1 MNHNEQ
7 FLRAISYAISE
18 GHWVDVSRLDID
30 KSHVRNGE
38 YFLRTSGSTIVS
50 RIPLS
55 KLFTSP
61 IADIDLLKAKGP
73 NRLRAER
80 EICSSDSSP
89 AVKAVAWATAMGYSV
104 PSKIDDGLAAFLVV
118 IGLFIFIIPGAL
130 ILIWALIQINQY
142 DNEMNKLI
150 EKWVDAGRP
159 KPGEGIKEVT
169 HQESITERVDHIE
182 TPSSSTEQRLEE
194 LDDLKEKLQKHQ
206 LFSVENSA
214 TSSASTEQRLEELNS
229 LKEKRLITD
238 EEYKAMRK
246 KALGL

>member
-1 MNHNEQ
+1 MNQQEQ

-55 KLFTSP
+55 KLFTAP
-61 IADIDLLKAKGP
+61 IADIDLFEKAKGP

-80 EICSSDSSP
+80 ETCSSDSSP

-104 PSKIDDGLAAFLVV
+104 PSKMDDGLAAFLVV

-130 ILIWALIQINQY
+130 ILIWVLIQINQY
-142 DNEMNKLI
+142 DRDMNKLI

-159 KPGEGIKEVT
+159 KPGEGIKEIT
-169 HQESITERVDHIE
+169 RLESITERVDH
-182 TPSSSTEQRLEE
+182 
-194 LDDLKEKLQKHQ
+194 
-206 LFSVENSA
+206 
-214 TSSASTEQRLEELNS
+214 
-229 LKEKRLITD
+229 
-238 EEYKAMRK
+238 Y
-246 KALGL
+246 